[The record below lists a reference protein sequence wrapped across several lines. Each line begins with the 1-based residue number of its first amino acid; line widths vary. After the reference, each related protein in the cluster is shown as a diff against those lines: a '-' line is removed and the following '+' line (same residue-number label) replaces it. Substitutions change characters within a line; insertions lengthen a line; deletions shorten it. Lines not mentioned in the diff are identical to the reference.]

1 MIQKITPD
9 LREKLNLKDERG
21 ALVADVVPGGPADKA
36 GIKRGDVIL
45 GFNGKEIKESS
56 QLPYLVGSTPVGQV
70 TMVDV
75 IRKGEKQSFEVKIAE
90 LKEENVSQAVSK
102 ERPVLG
108 MTVQEITPEI
118 AQKLG
123 LKEKSGVVILR
134 IKDYSP
140 AAEAGL
146 RPGDVILEM
155 DNMAIPNID
164 TFNKKIQ
171 EYKKGAAVL
180 LLVKR
185 QDSTLFLTLKVSE

>member
-1 MIQKITPD
+1 
-9 LREKLNLKDERG
+9 
-21 ALVADVVPGGPADKA
+21 VVPGGPADKA

-70 TMVDV
+70 VKVDV
-75 IRKGEKQSFEVKIAE
+75 IRTGEKQSFEVKIAE
-90 LKEENVSQAVSK
+90 LKEGKMAQAVGQEK
-102 ERPVLG
+102 PVLG
-108 MTVQEITPEI
+108 MTVHEITPEI
-118 AQKLG
+118 AKNLG